1 MMKPWLFANSEFTSD
16 MIGDSYGFVY
26 VITNEIDKK
35 KYVGKKLFWASKTKT
50 VKKKKKRLKVESD
63 WPTYFGSNK
72 ELQEDVERLG
82 ADSFTREIVR
92 LCRSKGEC
100 SYYEAKLQFDENVLT
115 SDDYYNSWIMV
126 KVHKN
131 HLLTK
136 KQTSGKIKES

>member
-1 MMKPWLFANSEFTSD
+1 MAKPWLYDGTEFTSE

-26 VITNEIDKK
+26 LITNEIDQK
-35 KYVGKKLFWASKTKT
+35 KYVGKKLFWSSKTKT
-50 VKKKKKRLKVESD
+50 VKKKKKRFKVESD
-63 WPTYFGSNK
+63 WADYYGSNK

-82 ADSFTREIVR
+82 ADNFKREILR

-100 SYYEAKLQFDENVLT
+100 SYYEAKLQFEKDVLT
-115 SDDYYNSWIMV
+115 SDEYYNSWIMV

-136 KQTSGKIKES
+136 K

>member
-1 MMKPWLFANSEFTSD
+1 MAKPWLYDATEFTSE

-26 VITNEIDKK
+26 LITNEIDQK
-35 KYVGKKLFWASKTKT
+35 KYVGKKLFWSSKTKT
-50 VKKKKKRLKVESD
+50 VKKKKKRFKVESD
-63 WPTYFGSNK
+63 WADYYGSNK

-82 ADSFTREIVR
+82 ADNFKREILR

-100 SYYEAKLQFDENVLT
+100 SYYEAKLQFEKDVLT
-115 SDDYYNSWIMV
+115 SDEYYNSWIMV

-136 KQTSGKIKES
+136 K

>member
-1 MMKPWLFANSEFTSD
+1 

-26 VITNEIDKK
+26 LITNEIDQK
-35 KYVGKKLFWASKTKT
+35 KYVGKKLFWSSKTKT
-50 VKKKKKRLKVESD
+50 VKKKKKRFKVESD
-63 WPTYFGSNK
+63 WADYYGSNK

-82 ADSFTREIVR
+82 ADNFKREILR

-100 SYYEAKLQFDENVLT
+100 SYYEAKLQFEKDVLT
-115 SDDYYNSWIMV
+115 SDEYYNSWIMV

-136 KQTSGKIKES
+136 K

>member
-1 MMKPWLFANSEFTSD
+1 MAKPWLYDGTEFISE

-26 VITNEIDKK
+26 LITNEIDQK
-35 KYVGKKLFWASKTKT
+35 KYVGKKLFWSSKTKT
-50 VKKKKKRLKVESD
+50 VKKKKKRFKVESD
-63 WPTYFGSNK
+63 WADYYGSNK

-82 ADSFTREIVR
+82 ADNFKREILR

-100 SYYEAKLQFDENVLT
+100 SYYEAKLQFEKDVLT
-115 SDDYYNSWIMV
+115 SDEYYNSWIMV

-136 KQTSGKIKES
+136 K

>member
-1 MMKPWLFANSEFTSD
+1 MAKPWLHDGTEFTSE

-26 VITNEIDKK
+26 LITNEIDQK
-35 KYVGKKLFWASKTKT
+35 KYVGKKLFWSSKTKT
-50 VKKKKKRLKVESD
+50 VKKKKKRFKVESD
-63 WPTYFGSNK
+63 WADYYGSNK

-82 ADSFTREIVR
+82 EDNFKREILR

-100 SYYEAKLQFDENVLT
+100 SYYEAKLQFEKDVLT
-115 SDDYYNSWIMV
+115 SDEYYNSWIMV

-136 KQTSGKIKES
+136 K

>member
-1 MMKPWLFANSEFTSD
+1 MAKPWLHDGTEFTSE

-26 VITNEIDKK
+26 LITNEIDQK
-35 KYVGKKLFWASKTKT
+35 KYVGKKLFWSSKTKT
-50 VKKKKKRLKVESD
+50 VKKKKKRFKVESD
-63 WPTYFGSNK
+63 WADYYGSNK

-82 ADSFTREIVR
+82 ADNFKREILR

-100 SYYEAKLQFDENVLT
+100 SYYEAKLQFEKDVLT
-115 SDDYYNSWIMV
+115 SDEYYNSWIMV

-136 KQTSGKIKES
+136 K